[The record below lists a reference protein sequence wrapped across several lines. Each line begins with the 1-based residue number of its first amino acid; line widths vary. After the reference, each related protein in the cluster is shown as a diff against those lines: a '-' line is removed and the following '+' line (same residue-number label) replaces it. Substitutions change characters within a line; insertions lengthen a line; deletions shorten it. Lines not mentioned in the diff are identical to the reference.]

1 MGILPAGGPYLLWVA
16 GIIGVTVL
24 QIFTNINLW
33 FSHILWYNSCL
44 LYTSV
49 VNILEEMKAYAGEAI
64 EPDEWDLAMIEEAR
78 AENDGSTM
86 TLDEVCRE
94 LGVKL

>member
-1 MGILPAGGPYLLWVA
+1 MQLINTMPDNKL
-16 GIIGVTVL
+16 
-24 QIFTNINLW
+24 IF
-33 FSHILWYNSCL
+33 
-44 LYTSV
+44 V

-86 TLDEVCRE
+86 TLDEVCCE

>member
-1 MGILPAGGPYLLWVA
+1 MSNKERIMQLINTMPDNKL
-16 GIIGVTVL
+16 
-24 QIFTNINLW
+24 IF
-33 FSHILWYNSCL
+33 
-44 LYTSV
+44 V

-86 TLDEVCRE
+86 TLDEVWRE

>member
-1 MGILPAGGPYLLWVA
+1 MSNKERIMQLINTMPDNKL
-16 GIIGVTVL
+16 
-24 QIFTNINLW
+24 IF
-33 FSHILWYNSCL
+33 
-44 LYTSV
+44 V